1 MATHQGRSL
10 IRHFLLPGLF
20 WLGLVLPAHAVVLYD
35 TGDPLANTAAPDA
48 AYSGSGWEYQGLYG
62 SFMGTMIA
70 PQYFITAQHIGVS
83 ASPTFTSTA
92 AFNGLADITY
102 TIDMSANGGTGYWDI
117 AGTDLRIFKINESF
131 SSYAQL
137 YTGSAEEGMD
147 LVVFGRGGPRGAEVL
162 DGTDLKG
169 WYHTGS
175 DGVARWGTNEVDG
188 ISNFG
193 SGDLLRADFDAVGG
207 GYESTLSSGDSG
219 GAVFVNDNGVWKLAG
234 INFGVDGSFDTN
246 NVVDDNEFDA
256 ALFDRGGY
264 YQGADG
270 SGWFG
275 PLPDGSPAS
284 FYASRIST
292 SALEIQAIAVIP
304 EPGSLL
310 MVILAAG
317 LIWQRRRLHG
327 EA

>member
-1 MATHQGRSL
+1 MAAPLGRS
-10 IRHFLLPGLF
+10 FFFFALLSGLF
-20 WLGLVLPAHAVVLYD
+20 GLGLIQRLSAVVLYD
-35 TGDPLANTAAPDA
+35 SGDPLANTAAPDG
-48 AYSGSGWEYQGLYG
+48 AYAGSGWEYQGLYG

-83 ASPTFTSTA
+83 GSNTFTSSA
-92 AFNGLADITY
+92 AFNGSADIAY
-102 TIDMSANGGTGYWDI
+102 TIDLSANGGTGFWDI
-117 AGTDLRIFKINESF
+117 AGTDLRIFKINETF
-131 SSYAQL
+131 SSYAPL
-137 YTGSAEEGMD
+137 YTGSAEQGME
-147 LVVFGRGGPRGAEVL
+147 LVVFGRGGPRGAEVYE
-162 DGTDLKG
+162 GGDLKG

-175 DGVARWGTNEVDG
+175 DGVARWGANEVDG

-193 SGDLLRADFDAVGG
+193 SGDLLRADFDPVGG
-207 GYESTLSSGDSG
+207 GYEATLSVGDSG
-219 GAVFVNDNGVWKLAG
+219 GAVFVNDGGVWKLAG
-234 INFGVDGSFDTN
+234 INLGVDGSFDTN

-292 SALEIQAIAVIP
+292 SAAEIQAIAVVP
-304 EPGSLL
+304 EAGSLL
-310 MVILAAG
+310 LLFASG
-317 LIWQRRRLHG
+317 TLLLRRKRRL
-327 EA
+327 